1 MKFSLTFFLRFGMLS
16 IGGEKVKERIKA
28 VRDAQG
34 LSQEAFAKK
43 LNLTQSSIGGYEIGR
58 AEPSDRTISDI
69 CRIYNVDEVWLR
81 TGVGEMFRP
90 RSREDEIAAF
100 FGDVLSDRAPEVQR
114 RLVSLMA
121 KLPVEAWG
129 FIEDLCQRVADEWA
143 EKEKGPAEGQ
153 GRK

>member
-1 MKFSLTFFLRFGMLS
+1 MND
-16 IGGEKVKERIKA
+16 RILA
-28 VRDAQG
+28 VRKALKITQQTMADALG
-34 LSQEAFAKK
+34 LKPNTISA
-43 LNLTQSSIGGYEIGR
+43 YEHGDIT
-58 AEPSDRTISDI
+58 PSDRTISDI
-69 CRIYNVDEVWLR
+69 CRIYNVNEVWLR

-114 RLVSLMA
+114 RLVSIMA

-143 EKEKGPAEGQ
+143 AKEKDPAEGQ
-153 GRK
+153 GRENE

>member
-1 MKFSLTFFLRFGMLS
+1 MKD
-16 IGGEKVKERIKA
+16 RIKA

-58 AEPSDRTISDI
+58 AEPSDRTIADI

-114 RLVSLMA
+114 RLVLILA
-121 KLPVEAWG
+121 KLRPEDWSLVEG
-129 FIEDLCQRVADEWA
+129 LCQRIADEWT
-143 EKEKGPAEGQ
+143 KKDPAEGQ
-153 GRK
+153 GQE

>member
-1 MKFSLTFFLRFGMLS
+1 M
-16 IGGEKVKERIKA
+16 KERIKA
-28 VRDAQG
+28 VRKALG
-34 LSQEAFAKK
+34 
-43 LNLTQSSIGGYEIGR
+43 LTQQKFAEQAGMSRDAYAKYETGENKPSI
-58 AEPSDRTISDI
+58 ATVSLI
-69 CRIYNVDEVWLR
+69 CRTFNVDEVWLR

-129 FIEDLCQRVADEWA
+129 FVEDLCQRVADEWA
-143 EKEKGPAEGQ
+143 AKEKGPAEGQ
-153 GRK
+153 GRENE